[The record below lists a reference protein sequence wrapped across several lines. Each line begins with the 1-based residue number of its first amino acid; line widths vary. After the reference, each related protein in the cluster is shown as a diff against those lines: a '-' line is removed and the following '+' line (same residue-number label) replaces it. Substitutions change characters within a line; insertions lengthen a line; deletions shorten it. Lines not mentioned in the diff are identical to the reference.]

1 MRRFGRIS
9 SAVAALLMAAIGPV
23 LAQQPKSDGGATQPA
38 PQQPQSGQPAADA
51 PALPDPYKLN
61 MLIRSSIIALNQAN
75 QTGNYTVL
83 QDLAA
88 PAFRASNDSARLA
101 QIFAPL
107 RQRNLDLTPILFFT
121 PKLSPTPHF
130 TPQGVLRLTGFFPT
144 APERV
149 NFDLY
154 FQSVKGEWR
163 IFGIGVTTSPA
174 DLTAATEPQAPSAGE
189 RNGASGEKQANAAKS
204 AVRGSPVPPPAKKP
218 ETPRQ
223 AAVQPQGGAVEEANA
238 VQNRT
243 NNNATRIDLSKA
255 SEQFVA
261 RDEPAKE
268 ETGVTES
275 APSAWSGFNPFDWR

>member
-1 MRRFGRIS
+1 M
-9 SAVAALLMAAIGPV
+9 LMAASGPV
-23 LAQQPKSDGGATQPA
+23 LAQQPKSDGGAK
-38 PQQPQSGQPAADA
+38 QQPQGGKPAADA

-88 PAFRASNDSARLA
+88 PAFRATNDSARLG

-107 RQRNLDLTPILFFT
+107 RQRNLDLSPILFFT
-121 PKLSPTPHF
+121 PKLSRDPHF

-154 FQSVKGEWR
+154 FQSVEDEWR

-174 DLTAATEPQAPSAGE
+174 DVTAAAEPQAPNAGK
-189 RNGASGEKQANAAKS
+189 RDGAASDKQANAAKP
-204 AVRGSPVPPPAKKP
+204 AAQGQGAPPPAKKP
-218 ETPRQ
+218 AAPRQ
-223 AAVQPQGGAVEEANA
+223 AATQPQGGASEGAKA

-243 NNNATRIDLSKA
+243 SNNATRIDLSKA
-255 SEQFVA
+255 PEQFVTQ
-261 RDEPAKE
+261 DEAAKE
-268 ETGVTES
+268 ETDRADSE
-275 APSAWSGFNPFDWR
+275 PSGWSGFNPFGWR